1 MEKGWLSLE
10 IQIWKNNA
18 KILVFQS
25 SQTNTHVPYLD
36 KMRLMEL
43 QDLVVSYKSYD
54 FYCYF
59 TF

>member
-36 KMRLMEL
+36 KMILMEL
-43 QDLVVSYKSYD
+43 QDLVVSYKSCD
-54 FYCYF
+54 FIAILLF
-59 TF
+59 